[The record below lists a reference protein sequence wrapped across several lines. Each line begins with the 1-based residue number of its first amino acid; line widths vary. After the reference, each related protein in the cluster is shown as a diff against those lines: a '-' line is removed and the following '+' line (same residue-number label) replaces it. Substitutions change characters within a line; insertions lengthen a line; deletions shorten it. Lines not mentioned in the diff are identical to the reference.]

1 MKPAVQ
7 DWSDPAAVAD
17 WLATSSCGGNPNRR
31 AQLDMLVALVAELQP
46 EGTRILDLGSGD
58 GIVSELLLNRVPG
71 SSVVGIDMS
80 VPMLE
85 AAEKRLSAYPGR
97 YKLLRRSMSDLSP
110 LAGEAPF
117 DAAIGVQSIHHLD
130 GAGKRALFGWVADRL
145 RLGGLFLLSDRV
157 RLPSAALFPYHR
169 LLYNRQQAAAG
180 GKELPADYGY
190 SAHLRSLEMRADLPD
205 TVEDQL
211 IWLREAGFGDA
222 DCFYRYVERAI
233 FGGLKMPPFAPDQ
246 PAPDDTSAS
255 LITADNAA
263 GSLL

>member
-7 DWSDPAAVAD
+7 DWSDPAAVAE

-46 EGTRILDLGSGD
+46 KGTRILDLGCGD
-58 GIVSELLLNRVPG
+58 GMVSEMLLNRLPG
-71 SSVVGIDMS
+71 SSVVGVDMS

-85 AAEKRLSAYPGR
+85 AAEKRLRAYPGR
-97 YKLLRRSMSDLSP
+97 YKLFRRSMADLSP
-110 LAGEAPF
+110 LAGEATF

-130 GAGKRALFGWVADRL
+130 GIGKRALFGWVADQL
-145 RLGGLFLLSDRV
+145 RPGGLFLLSDRV
-157 RLPSAALFPYHR
+157 RLPSAELFPYHL

-190 SAHLRSLEMRADLPD
+190 AAHRRSLELRADLPD

-211 IWLREAGFGDA
+211 IWLREASFGEA

-233 FGGLKMPPFAPDQ
+233 FGGLKLPPSKLDQ
-246 PAPDDTSAS
+246 PAPSDHSAS
-255 LITADNAA
+255 LVNAENA
-263 GSLL
+263 VGSLL